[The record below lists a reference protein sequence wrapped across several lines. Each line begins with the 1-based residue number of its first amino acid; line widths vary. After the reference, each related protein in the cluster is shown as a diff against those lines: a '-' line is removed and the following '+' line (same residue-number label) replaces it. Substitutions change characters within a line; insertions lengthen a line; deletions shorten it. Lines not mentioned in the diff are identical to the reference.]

1 MGQSASFDLRS
12 FEPTSSDIGPREV
25 SDRTLTGR
33 VQLDGS
39 SFEHCVFR
47 NAVLIYGGGVPPK
60 IAGCTFEQVSFHFVG
75 PAGRTLALL
84 QAMSSPSSGLA
95 DVFKRSFARLFGH

>member
-1 MGQSASFDLRS
+1 M
-12 FEPTSSDIGPREV
+12 GPREV

-39 SFEHCVFR
+39 SFERCVFR
-47 NAVLIYGGGVPPK
+47 NAVLIYGGGVPSK

-75 PAGRTLALL
+75 PAGSTLALL

-95 DVFKRSFARLFGH
+95 EVFKRSFGRLFGH